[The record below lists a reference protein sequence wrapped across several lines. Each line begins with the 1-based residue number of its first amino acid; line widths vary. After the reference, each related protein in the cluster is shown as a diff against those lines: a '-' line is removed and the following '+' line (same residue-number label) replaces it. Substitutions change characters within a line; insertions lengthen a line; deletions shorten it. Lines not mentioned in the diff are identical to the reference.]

1 MGNERQSNVAEEKKK
16 GWSSIGSIFM
26 HEDGVD
32 KCLMGLGFFGTIADG
47 FSTPL
52 VLFVTSQLMNNIGS
66 ASSMDPASF
75 RHSMNK
81 KGTVGPGLVRGKRRE

>member
-1 MGNERQSNVAEEKKK
+1 MTKKNKKK

-26 HEDGVD
+26 HADMVD
-32 KCLMGLGFFGTIADG
+32 KCLMGLGFVGTVADG

-52 VLFVTSQLMNNIGS
+52 VLFVTSQLMNNIGA
-66 ASSMDPASF
+66 ASSLDPATF

-81 KGTVGPGLVRGKRRE
+81 VHTTISISL